1 MKKESFEQITFNTL
15 GVLGV
20 AERNS
25 GKLQD
30 FGEKIGGARKDF
42 RIDNFST
49 LDMEDFTMR
58 ELEKYVRKVNIW
70 KAPDYAA
77 IVDSGVPVSVAYY
90 RKVIRDTVPAT
101 PIIHNRH
108 LLTMEKVREMYW
120 QYADT
125 LKKLRDWTNSLRTVD
140 DCVYKWKDFLYRNDF
155 WEKDSF
161 LGRTKKW
168 RLDPV
173 MTDKL
178 ERKIIV
184 LSEYIFCSL
193 YELEAKQ
200 KGFPPRKEK
209 KATTK
214 RSSNNSPDNKKE
226 KFVPKQLQHIQ
237 RTGPEYRNGDVT
249 GLDYLNDFKFRG
261 GEFGNWMSDLD
272 RQESLNMCFD
282 ALKDLATVL
291 GISDSSISYNGE
303 LAIAFGSRGRGNAVA
318 HYEPLRKVINLTK
331 MRGAGS
337 LAHEWWHG
345 LDDYIGDTF
354 GLTRYASESRSVYP
368 PMEHLLEACKV
379 MTTDPGHPNYMKRT
393 KFYMDSRELGSAF
406 QKSGH
411 GYWDS
416 DVELTARAFA
426 CYVKDRL
433 GFQSDYLVGHAES
446 AYYGNLVGYPIGD
459 ERTQINCAFD
469 DLFEDL
475 KERGILEPQ

>member
-1 MKKESFEQITFNTL
+1 MKKTNYEQITFDPLTLNVGNT
-15 GVLGV
+15 
-20 AERNS
+20 

-30 FGEKIGGARKDF
+30 FGEKIGGARKDL
-42 RIDNFST
+42 RIQNLSD
-49 LDMEDFTMR
+49 LDMEDFTLR
-58 ELEKYVRKVNIW
+58 ELEKYVRKANIW

-77 IVDSGVPVSVAYY
+77 IVDSGVPTSVAYY
-90 RKVIRDTVPAT
+90 RKIVRDAAPAT
-101 PIIHNRH
+101 PKILNRH
-108 LLTMEKVREMYW
+108 LMSKDQVRRMY
-120 QYADT
+120 QLYTDT
-125 LKKLRDWTNSLRTVD
+125 LSDLRDRVNRLRSVA
-140 DCVYKWKDFLYRNDF
+140 DCLYMWQAFLYGNGF
-155 WEKDSF
+155 WEPGSLF
-161 LGRTKKW
+161 GRTQKW
-168 RLDPV
+168 RSDPV
-173 MTDKL
+173 MTEKL
-178 ERKIIV
+178 EQNLLV
-184 LSEYIFCSL
+184 LSEHLFCSL
-193 YELEAKQ
+193 YETEAEL
-200 KGFPPRKEK
+200 KGFPSRKK

-214 RSSNNSPDNKKE
+214 RSSSNSSDNKKS
-226 KFVPKQLQHIQ
+226 KFIPKQLQHI
-237 RTGPEYRNGDVT
+237 RRDGPEYRSGDVT

-261 GEFGNWMSDLD
+261 GEFGNWMTDID

-291 GISDSSISYNGE
+291 GISDASISYNGE

-345 LDDYIGDTF
+345 LDDYIGDTL

-368 PMEHLLEACKV
+368 PMDHLLEACKV
-379 MTTDPGHPNYMKRT
+379 MSTEPEHPNYMKRT
-393 KFYMDSRELGSAF
+393 KFYMDSQELGSAF

-446 AYYGNLVGYPIGD
+446 AYYGNLVGYPIGE
-459 ERTQINCAFD
+459 ERRQIDYAFD
-469 DLFEDL
+469 ELFEDL
-475 KERGILEPQ
+475 KERGILEAR

>member
-1 MKKESFEQITFNTL
+1 MKMKSDFEQITFDNL

-20 AERNS
+20 AEGNS

-30 FGEKIGGARKDF
+30 FGEKIGGARKDL
-42 RIDNFST
+42 RIDNISA
-49 LDMEDFTMR
+49 LDMEGFTIR
-58 ELEKYVRKVNIW
+58 ELEKYVRKANIW

-90 RKVIRDTVPAT
+90 RKIIRDTAPAT
-101 PIIHNRH
+101 PKILNQH
-108 LLTMEKVREMYW
+108 LMSKEQIRRMY
-120 QYADT
+120 QLYADT
-125 LKKLRDWTNSLRTVD
+125 LVSLRDWVNSLRTVD
-140 DCVYKWKDFLYRNDF
+140 DCVYRWREFLYGNGF
-155 WEKDSF
+155 WEEGSF
-161 LGRTKKW
+161 FGRTKKW
-168 RLDPV
+168 RIDPV

-184 LSEYIFCSL
+184 LSEYIFCSI

-200 KGFPPRKEK
+200 KEFPPRKEEK
-209 KATTK
+209 TIK
-214 RSSNNSPDNKKE
+214 RSSNSPDTKK

-237 RTGPEYRNGDVT
+237 RTGPVYRNGNVT
-249 GLDYLNDFKFRG
+249 GLDYMNDFKFRG
-261 GEFGNWMSDLD
+261 GEFGNWMTDLD
-272 RQESLNMCFD
+272 RQESLNMCYD

-345 LDDYIGDTF
+345 LDDYIGDTL
-354 GLTRYASESRSVYP
+354 GLTRYASESRSLYP
-368 PMEHLLEACKV
+368 PMDNLLETCKV

-393 KFYMDSRELGSAF
+393 KFYMDSKELGSSF

-426 CYVKDRL
+426 CYIKDRL
-433 GFQSDYLVGHAES
+433 GFKSDYLVGHAES
-446 AYYGNLVGYPIGD
+446 AYYGHLIGYPVGD
-459 ERTQINCAFD
+459 ERLRINYAFD
-469 DLFEDL
+469 ELFEDM
-475 KERGILEPQ
+475 KKRGILEPR